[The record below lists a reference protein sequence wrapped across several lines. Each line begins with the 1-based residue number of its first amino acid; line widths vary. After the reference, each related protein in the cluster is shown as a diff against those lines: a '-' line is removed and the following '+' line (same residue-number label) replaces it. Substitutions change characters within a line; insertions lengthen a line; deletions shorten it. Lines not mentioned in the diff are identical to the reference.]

1 MLPKE
6 LVLGENKGKILHRV
20 EVSFNRVRLAKIRQR
35 SATYGYGY
43 ISTSAFI
50 LSTAFAAA

>member
-1 MLPKE
+1 M
-6 LVLGENKGKILHRV
+6 LGENKGKILHRV